1 MLYLDRI
8 NKPREGGLV
17 MNKISRLNFEGQ
29 QIYVGMDVHKKSWSI
44 SILTDAFEHKTFT
57 QPPEVDILVNY
68 LKRNFPG
75 ASYRSVYEAGFCGF
89 WIHDRLQEQ
98 GVKCL
103 VVNPAD
109 VPTMDK
115 ERTKKTDRV
124 DCRKL
129 ARSLRNGEIEG
140 IYVPSRPKVEDRSL
154 IRTRQGMVKKQT
166 RCKNQIK
173 SILHFYG
180 IQIPEELAN
189 SHWSKRFIMW
199 IEDIRMERAS
209 GNFALKVHLE
219 ELNNMRKIIADITH
233 SIRALAN
240 SEEYRQNVCLLKT
253 VPGIS
258 TLTAMTL
265 LTELCEIGRFK
276 TFDKLCSYV
285 GLIPDTDSSG
295 EIERKKGITSR
306 RNAQLRGILIE
317 GSWVA
322 VRKDPAMLMTFN
334 ALCKKMP
341 KNTAIV
347 RIARKLLNRIRYV
360 LKNQREYVLAIV
372 H

>member
-1 MLYLDRI
+1 
-8 NKPREGGLV
+8 
-17 MNKISRLNFEGQ
+17 
-29 QIYVGMDVHKKSWSI
+29 VGMW
-44 SILTDAFEHKTFT
+44 
-57 QPPEVDILVNY
+57 VNY

-75 ASYRSVYEAGFCGF
+75 ASYKSVYEAGYCGF
-89 WIHDRLQEQ
+89 WIHDLLQEH
-98 GVKCL
+98 GVQCL

-109 VPTMDK
+109 VPTKDK

-129 ARSLRNGEIEG
+129 ARSLRSGEIEG

-154 IRTRQGMVKKQT
+154 IRTRQSMVKKQT

-189 SHWSKRFIMW
+189 GSWSKRFINW

-219 ELNNMRKIIADITH
+219 ELNNIRKIISDITRA
-233 SIRALAN
+233 IRTLAK
-240 SEEYRQNVCLLKT
+240 SEEYRQNVRLLKT

-258 TLTAMTL
+258 TLTAMIL
-265 LTELCEIGRFK
+265 LTELYDISRFK
-276 TFDKLCSYV
+276 NFDKLCSYV

-295 EIERKKGITSR
+295 DTDLKKGITSR

-317 GSWVA
+317 CCWVA
-322 VRKDPAMLMTFN
+322 VRKDPALLMSFN
-334 ALCKKMP
+334 ELSKKMP
-341 KNTAIV
+341 KNNAII
-347 RIARKLLNRIRYV
+347 RIARKLLNRSRYV
-360 LKNQREYVLAIV
+360 LKNKQEYVSAV
-372 H
+372 VQ

>member
-1 MLYLDRI
+1 MLYLDRS
-8 NKPREGGLV
+8 NKPIEGGLA
-17 MNKISRLNFEGQ
+17 MNKISKLNFKGQ

-44 SILTDAFEHKTFT
+44 SILTNEFEHKTFS
-57 QPPEVDILVNY
+57 QPPEVGTLVNY

-75 ASYRSVYEAGFCGF
+75 ASYKSVYEAGYCGF
-89 WIHDRLQEQ
+89 WIHDRLQEH
-98 GVKCL
+98 GVQCL
-103 VVNPAD
+103 IVNPAD
-109 VPTMDK
+109 VPTKDK

-129 ARSLRNGEIEG
+129 ARSLRSGEIEG

-154 IRTRQGMVKKQT
+154 IRTRQSMVKKQT

-189 SHWSKRFIMW
+189 GNWSKLFINW

-219 ELNNMRKIIADITH
+219 ELNNIRKIISDITRG
-233 SIRALAN
+233 IRTLAK
-240 SEEYRQNVCLLKT
+240 SEEYRQNVRLLKT

-258 TLTAMTL
+258 TLTAMIL
-265 LTELCEIGRFK
+265 LTELYDISRFK
-276 TFDKLCSYV
+276 NFDKLCSYI

-295 EIERKKGITSR
+295 ETDLKKGITSR

-317 GSWVA
+317 CCWVA
-322 VRKDPAMLMTFN
+322 VRKDPALLMSFN
-334 ALCKKMP
+334 ELSKKMS
-341 KNTAIV
+341 KNNAII

-360 LKNQREYVLAIV
+360 LKNQQEYVSAV
-372 H
+372 VQ